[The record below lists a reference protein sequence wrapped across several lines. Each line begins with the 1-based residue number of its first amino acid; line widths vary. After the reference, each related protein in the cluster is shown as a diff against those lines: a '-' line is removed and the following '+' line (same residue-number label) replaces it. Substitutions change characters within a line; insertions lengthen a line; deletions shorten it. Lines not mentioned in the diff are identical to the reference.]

1 MEGNDRRSKY
11 GVDRCRKKEGHRTK
25 GLACGSAATN
35 KFFGLKGVVN
45 LLFRNQ
51 QVKPYQNAYQR
62 NSSALKYKEVGGRNG
77 HYRVSLRATV
87 EKEDEYEAVVQIS
100 GFCEVDEHS
109 NEKDTLLEQNSVAIL
124 FAYVRSELTLITA
137 QPETDPIVLPVVN
150 IASMMQKRKM

>member
-1 MEGNDRRSKY
+1 MDNNHNKHLEHIEESVLRIPKVVYDEIRFVRHGFKNENTSDVKLELQSKI
-11 GVDRCRKKEGHRTK
+11 DKIED
-25 GLACGSAATN
+25 
-35 KFFGLKGVVN
+35 
-45 LLFRNQ
+45 
-51 QVKPYQNAYQR
+51 
-62 NSSALKYKEVGGRNG
+62 G